1 MLLGDVDV
9 SNSVQRSLNE
19 VFAFIPELIMA
30 IVIVAVGYVLAKV
43 IAGLIGRALHGAGLD
58 RELGRGTVGNWIS
71 KVTSSPS
78 GLLGMVAFWAIFL
91 GAISLAV
98 SVLGINALTDF
109 VAAVYGYLPNV
120 IAALLIF
127 VVAGMVAAGVAS
139 LASRV
144 LGGTAL
150 GKIVATAGPILV
162 MTIATFMILDQLK
175 IAEDIVVITYAAL
188 LGAIAL
194 GSALAFGLGGR
205 DVARQMLEGAYQ
217 KGQEHKDEFRRDLDT
232 GVARAREQAASAR
245 QSVESESA
253 GVGASA
259 SRDDETRV
267 MAPQGSPSDGFD
279 TPAPVSGSTASHEA
293 YEPAYEPTNDEH
305 GETRL

>member
-1 MLLGDVDV
+1 MVLGDVDV
-9 SNSVQRSLNE
+9 SNSIQRSLNE

-30 IVIVAVGYVLAKV
+30 VVIVAVGFLVAKVLA
-43 IAGLIGRALHGAGLD
+43 GLVGRALHSAGLD
-58 RELGRGTVGNWIS
+58 RELGRGTVGQWVAKI
-71 KVTSSPS
+71 TSSPS
-78 GLLGMVAFWAIFL
+78 RLIGAVAFWAVFL

-127 VVAGMVAAGVAS
+127 VVAGMVAAGVAT

-217 KGQEHKDEFRRDLDT
+217 KGQEHKDELHRDVDT
-232 GVARAREQAASAR
+232 GLSRARAEAGVSRSGADGSGR
-245 QSVESESA
+245 ESA
-253 GVGASA
+253 YAGASVP
-259 SRDDETRV
+259 REEQTRV
-267 MAPQGSPSDGFD
+267 AEPDGGPPDGFD
-279 TPAPVSGSTASHEA
+279 TPVRVTGSQTGDAS
-293 YEPAYEPTNDEH
+293 EPPAGR